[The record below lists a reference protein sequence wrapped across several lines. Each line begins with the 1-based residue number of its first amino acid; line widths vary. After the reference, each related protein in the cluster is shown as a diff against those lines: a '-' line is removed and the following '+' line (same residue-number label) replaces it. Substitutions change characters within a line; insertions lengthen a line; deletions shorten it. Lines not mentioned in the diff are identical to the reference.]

1 MSCELD
7 VSLMDLTLAEL
18 QMVHYLLHL
27 PVCEAW
33 WGEAAQRNLGY
44 ITLQALDFSLVQAQ
58 ISPN

>member
-27 PVCEAW
+27 PVCEAL
-33 WGEAAQRNLGY
+33 WGEAAQCNLGY
-44 ITLQALDFSLVQAQ
+44 TAGTWLQFGP
-58 ISPN
+58 SPD